1 MGGSIKKKPTI
12 EKIII
17 IENKTK
23 DKTWPLG

>member
-1 MGGSIKKKPTI
+1 MVGSIKKKPII
-12 EKIII
+12 EKKIR